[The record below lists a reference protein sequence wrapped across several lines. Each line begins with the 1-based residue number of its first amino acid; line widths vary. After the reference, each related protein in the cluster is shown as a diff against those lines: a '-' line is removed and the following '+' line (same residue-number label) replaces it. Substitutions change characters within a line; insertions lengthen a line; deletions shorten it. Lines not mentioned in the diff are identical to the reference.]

1 MLRGDWMIS
10 WRIGGK
16 NTLALL
22 LCGFSVIILLM
33 ISITHQSLSQLGHS
47 KSRLDNIVLVHNQ
60 KAVLIDE
67 MQHANRERVISLQNM
82 LITDDFFELDAAA
95 IHNMQMAG
103 QFLLA
108 REKLEAMPLTSG
120 EKELLTDLR
129 RAADRSGP
137 MNDTV
142 REMLWY
148 DKANSYDAAKDI
160 LTEDVL
166 SAQNEI
172 YDVFGQLT
180 DLYQAANDRA
190 VHNSTREHGSARSLI
205 LTMLEV
211 TVLLGVGIAL
221 YVTYLIL
228 RNERMLKDH
237 GTTLETLVQDRT
249 RELQRIS
256 TDAVAARQEAE
267 DASSAK
273 STFLANMSHE
283 LRTPLNAVL
292 GFSEVMDLQ
301 IMGPLPVK
309 YRQYPRH
316 IHDSAH
322 HLLQMIEQL
331 LDMSK
336 IEAGHL
342 ELREERVCL
351 RSLTDEA
358 ITIIRSAF
366 SRTDDA
372 LYKTPDSVGIAL
384 HGDERLLRQ
393 TLINIISNAAK
404 YSEPGDP
411 AIEVRVACDGGDAV
425 ITVRDHGIGIDADEI
440 PRLFNPYERSNART
454 ARARQGTGLGLAI
467 SRSLVEVHGGRL
479 TLDSTLGE
487 GTTVTITLP
496 AARVL
501 QIKPPVALRVTASA

>member
-1 MLRGDWMIS
+1 MPRGDLMTS
-10 WRIGGK
+10 WRIGGR
-16 NTLALL
+16 NTLTLL

-33 ISITHQSLSQLGHS
+33 IAITHQSLSQLGHS
-47 KSRLDNIVLVHNQ
+47 KTRLDTIVRVHNQ
-60 KAVLIDE
+60 KATLIDE
-67 MQHANRERVISLQNM
+67 MQHANRERIISLQNM
-82 LITDDFFELDAAA
+82 LITDDIFELDAAA
-95 IHNMQMAG
+95 MHNMQMAN
-103 QFLLA
+103 QFVLA
-108 REKLEAMPLTSG
+108 RRKLEAMPLTAG
-120 EKELLTDLR
+120 EKELLAELKH
-129 RAADRSGP
+129 AAARSAP
-137 MNDTV
+137 LNDTV
-142 REMLWY
+142 RDMLWY
-148 DKANSYDAAKDI
+148 DKADSYDAAKGI
-160 LTEDVL
+160 LADGVL
-166 SAQNEI
+166 AAQDEI
-172 YDVFGQLT
+172 YDIFGQLT
-180 DLYQAANDRA
+180 DLYGVENDRA
-190 VHNSTREHGSARSLI
+190 VRNSAREHGSARALI

-228 RNERMLKDH
+228 RNERVLKDH
-237 GTTLETLVQDRT
+237 GDTLETLVRDRT

-256 TDAVAARQEAE
+256 NDAVAARQEAE
-267 DASSAK
+267 DASNAK

-316 IHDSAH
+316 IHDSAR

-351 RSLTDEA
+351 RALMDEA

-366 SRTDDA
+366 SRTDDTLYNAPDSACVA
-372 LYKTPDSVGIAL
+372 LY
-384 HGDERLLRQ
+384 GDERLLRQ

-404 YSEPGDP
+404 YSDP
-411 AIEVRVACDGGDAV
+411 EDDIEVRVTCDDGDAV
-425 ITVRDHGIGIDADEI
+425 ITIRDCGMGIDADEI
-440 PRLFNPYERSNART
+440 PRLFNPYERSAART
-454 ARARQGTGLGLAI
+454 ARERQGTGLGLAI
-467 SRSLVEVHGGRL
+467 SRSLIEAHGGRL
-479 TLDSTLGE
+479 TLESTLGV

-501 QIKPPVALRVTASA
+501 EVKPPVTLRITASA